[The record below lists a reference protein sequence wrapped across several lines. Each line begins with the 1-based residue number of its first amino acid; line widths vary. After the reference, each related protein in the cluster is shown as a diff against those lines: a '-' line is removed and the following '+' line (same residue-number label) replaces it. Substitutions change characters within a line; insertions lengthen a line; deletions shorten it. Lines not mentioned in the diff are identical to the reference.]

1 MIDAVYH
8 IHRLNIMHRD
18 IKPENLILRDQ
29 SSLELCLADFGLAEF
44 VDSSKRLLTRC
55 GTPGYVAPEVLLDKD
70 YDERVDIFS
79 VGVIL
84 YNLLTGCQVFGGDEL
99 DQIIMKNEKCI
110 INWDFDKINISL
122 TSDCRDLL

>member
-8 IHRLNIMHRD
+8 IHRLNVMHRD
-18 IKPENLILRDQ
+18 IKPENLILRNQ
-29 SSLELCLADFGLAEF
+29 SNLELCLADFGLAEF

-84 YNLLTGCQVFGGDEL
+84 YNLLTGC
-99 DQIIMKNEKCI
+99 
-110 INWDFDKINISL
+110 
-122 TSDCRDLL
+122 